1 MSHIVHSVVHE
12 EFIAHGEKGL
22 TIKFFHKEGKEVMK
36 VVIVKKPEGFM
47 MKTTMGGKTSEAT
60 LSKTDLVK
68 ELKKHKQLK
77 FAVDFVESAKNLA
90 RPKRSSRKAGSKK
103 GSKRSSRKVSRSKRT
118 SRKGS
123 RKGSKKSSRK

>member
-47 MKTTMGGKTSEAT
+47 MKTTMGGKTSEAM
-60 LSKTDLVK
+60 LSKADLVK

-103 GSKRSSRKVSRSKRT
+103 GSRKVSRPKRSSK
-118 SRKGS
+118 KGS
-123 RKGSKKSSRK
+123 RKGSKRSSRK